1 MTKPIVLRRVLRW
14 LSFGAGTQPT
24 HEDIVRRRVVTLAW
38 PAVVEGLLQTAIGLV
53 DTFLVSRVSDAALA
67 GVGTALQLIFIMIV
81 VMSAISVGASV
92 LVAQA
97 IGAQQREQARSLT
110 RQSLVLAVMAALPLS
125 ALGIIFAGPLINAF
139 GVAPDVAAI
148 GTDYWRISAYG
159 VVVMTLMFVVSAV
172 LRGAGDTRTSMRAT
186 LLANLVN
193 GVLAYL
199 LIFGHLGFP
208 ALGPS
213 GSAWAALAGRAVA
226 LLVMLS
232 VLLRASTTI
241 SIRGRAGWRPR
252 LSTAKR
258 MLGIGMPAAVE
269 ELAFSIGFAVLTGII
284 AVLGTEALAAQRI
297 AFNALSLAFLPG
309 FGLSLAATALV
320 GQSVGARDPEGG
332 RLATH
337 VSAQY
342 AGAWMGAITVLYLV
356 FATPVM
362 RAFSSDPNVVSIGA
376 SAMRVV
382 ALSQPLWGVMF
393 VYAGAL
399 RGTGNSRFPLIV
411 NSLWV
416 WCCVGLG
423 ALAVT
428 VFDRGLSTI
437 WFIFA
442 VTGPLPAL
450 IFRARLNRDT
460 HLGSSA
466 NRLDVLPERLV
477 EEPAA

>member
-1 MTKPIVLRRVLRW
+1 MRKPTIVLGALRW
-14 LSFGAGTQPT
+14 LSFGAAEPPT
-24 HEDIVRRRVVTLAW
+24 HEDVVRRRVVTLAW

-53 DTFLVSRVSDAALA
+53 DTYLVARVSDAALA

-97 IGAQQREQARSLT
+97 IGAQDRAGARSLT
-110 RQSLVLAVMAALPLS
+110 RQSLVLAALAAVPLS
-125 ALGIIFAGPLINAF
+125 ALGIIFARPLIHAF

-148 GTDYWRISAYG
+148 GIDYWRISAYG
-159 VVVMTLMFVVSAV
+159 VVVMTLMFVASAV
-172 LRGAGDTRTSMRAT
+172 LRGAGDTKTSMRAT
-186 LLANLVN
+186 LLANIVN

-213 GSAWAALAGRAVA
+213 GSAWAALAGRSVA
-226 LLVMLS
+226 LAVMLS
-232 VLLRASTTI
+232 VLLRARTSI
-241 SIRGRAGWRPR
+241 SIRGWGGWRPQ
-252 LSTAKR
+252 LTTAKR
-258 MLGIGMPAAVE
+258 MLGIGAPAAVE
-269 ELAFSIGFAVLTGII
+269 ELAFSIGFAVLTGVI

-320 GQSVGARDPEGG
+320 GQSVGARDPDGG

-342 AGAWMGAITVLYLV
+342 AAAWMGGITVLYLA

-362 RAFSSDPNVVSIGA
+362 RAFSSDPSVVSIGA
-376 SAMRVV
+376 DAMRVV
-382 ALSQPLWGVMF
+382 ALSQPIWGIMF

-411 NSLWV
+411 NSVWV
-416 WCCVGLG
+416 WACVGLG

-428 VFDRGLSTI
+428 VLDRGLSTI
-437 WFIFA
+437 WMIFA
-442 VTGPLPAL
+442 VTGPIPAL
-450 IFRARLNRDT
+450 IFRARLNRDA
-460 HLGSSA
+460 HLGSSVS
-466 NRLDVLPERLV
+466 RLDRLPEPLV